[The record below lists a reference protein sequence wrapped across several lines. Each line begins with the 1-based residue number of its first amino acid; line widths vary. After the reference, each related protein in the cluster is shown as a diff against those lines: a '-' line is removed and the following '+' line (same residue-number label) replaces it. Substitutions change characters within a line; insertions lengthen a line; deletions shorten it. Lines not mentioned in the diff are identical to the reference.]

1 MTGWTGRLGV
11 IALLP
16 TLLAAC
22 SAVVDV
28 RSLATGRVDVP
39 AYALR
44 GTDIAAVRREA
55 EKLCPSGGEVV
66 YQASRSQRTV
76 PADGRVKHWLQQAA
90 NVLDTPR
97 GEAQMTVI
105 CSEMP
110 GNRLLLAAPA
120 ANPVATAA
128 VKSAPAPT
136 PPPAS
141 PPPIGPLTIA
151 W

>member
-1 MTGWTGRLGV
+1 MNCLVSRIGST
-11 IALLP
+11 ALLL

-28 RSLATGRVDVP
+28 RSLATGRVEVA

-44 GTDIAAVRREA
+44 GPEMAAVRREA
-55 EKLCPSGGEVV
+55 EKLCPAGGEVV
-66 YQASRSQRTV
+66 YQASRSQHAV
-76 PADGRVKHWLQQAA
+76 PADGRVKHWLQQGTSW
-90 NVLDTPR
+90 LDSPR

-120 ANPVATAA
+120 ANLAVNPATTAA
-128 VKSAPAPT
+128 VKPAP
-136 PPPAS
+136 PV
-141 PPPIGPLTIA
+141 GPLTIE